1 MTGSQ
6 ITSSPPASALTAGR
20 LRAFNAGMALLHF
33 GQALAVLAL
42 ATAVT
47 LPITTSFL
55 RMDEATGRLV
65 TDTREIF
72 DMRIAA
78 LVAAF
83 LIISAIAHAFVV
95 LPGVNA
101 WYNRN
106 LDRGINYVRWWEY
119 AFSASVMIVI
129 IGMLSGVYDLG
140 ALILLFGLTAVMN
153 LCGLVMEIHNRA
165 GGEVNWTSFFV
176 GSVAGVVPWVV
187 IALYLLSPGTPGGP
201 PGFVYGI
208 FISLFVWY
216 LLFPVNMFLQYMRIG
231 PWRDY
236 RVGEVG
242 YIVLSLTAKS
252 LLAWQT
258 FAGALTT
265 PAA

>member
-1 MTGSQ
+1 MGVPNARQSN
-6 ITSSPPASALTAGR
+6 LTDGR
-20 LRAFNAGMALLHF
+20 LRLCNAAMSALHA
-33 GQALAVLAL
+33 GQGIAVLVL

-55 RMDEATGRLV
+55 TLDEATNRLV
-65 TDTREIF
+65 TDTREVF
-72 DMRIAA
+72 DMRVAA

-83 LIISAIAHAFVV
+83 LFISAIAHVFVV

-140 ALILLFGLTAVMN
+140 SLILLFGLTAAMN
-153 LCGLVMEIHNRA
+153 LCGLVMEIHNRP
-165 GGEVNWTSFFV
+165 GGDVNWTSFYV
-176 GSVAGVVPWVV
+176 GSIAGILPWVV
-187 IALYLLSPGTPGGP
+187 IALYLLSPGTPGGDP

-216 LLFPVNMFLQYMRIG
+216 LLFPVNMVLQYARIG

-236 RVGEVG
+236 RVGEAG
-242 YIVLSLTAKS
+242 YIILSLTAKS